1 LPWLHQTQSLESAF
15 SRLTGEAQ
23 GMQRGSSELE
33 ANPYKGG
40 TTQVLD
46 SLLRNCSHSG
56 GSNKNSAELP
66 FPYIRLDSFFR

>member
-1 LPWLHQTQSLESAF
+1 
-15 SRLTGEAQ
+15 
-23 GMQRGSSELE
+23 MQRGSSELE

-40 TTQVLD
+40 SSLVLD